1 MSTPAGWYPN
11 GDNWETYWDG
21 TAWTEQHRSKEPQL
35 PAPPSPPTATV
46 VDVSQAAL
54 LKFTSHIDGKNAT
67 VEIWPDRIEWERVGR
82 MGAGSKAALGVM
94 TLGVSLASTGVTRKR
109 ETEMIPIRSIT
120 SVTSKKGKGLQT
132 VLSIITSGNTIEM
145 RVGHDE
151 ADRVRSTLMQL
162 INAR

>member
-1 MSTPAGWYPN
+1 
-11 GDNWETYWDG
+11 
-21 TAWTEQHRSKEPQL
+21 
-35 PAPPSPPTATV
+35 
-46 VDVSQAAL
+46 
-54 LKFTSHIDGKNAT
+54 
-67 VEIWPDRIEWERVGR
+67 
-82 MGAGSKAALGVM
+82 M
-94 TLGVSLASTGVTRKR
+94 TLGVSLATTGVTRKR

-132 VLSIITSGNTIEM
+132 VLSIITAGNTIEM